1 MNDLIAKYRSAAY
14 VYRLL
19 EETGASADVLAQQL
33 AHCRELRSQINADCP
48 DNSTY
53 DPMEHNIVHAPV

>member
-19 EETGASADVLAQQL
+19 EETGASADVLAQQQ
-33 AHCRELRSQINADCP
+33 ARCRELRRAMNSECP

-53 DPMEHNIVHAPV
+53 DPMADNIVHAPV